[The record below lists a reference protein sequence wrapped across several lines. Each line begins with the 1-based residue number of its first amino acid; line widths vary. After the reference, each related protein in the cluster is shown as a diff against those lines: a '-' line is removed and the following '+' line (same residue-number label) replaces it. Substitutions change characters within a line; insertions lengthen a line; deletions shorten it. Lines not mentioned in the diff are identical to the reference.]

1 MLRGRFCVLR
11 AAHLAI
17 VAAMT
22 APSQKPGRVLA
33 PVALLGLALL
43 VAGGS
48 YWLLNHRRDPSE
60 PRRPEL
66 PAGLVATALRA
77 PQGGE
82 TPRFRRLDPATS
94 GLSFTNLL
102 QKENTYTYLTNG
114 AGLAVGDYD
123 ADGLPDVYL
132 VSQDGPNRLFRQ
144 KAPLQFEDVTQSA
157 GNVDGGAAWGTGAT
171 FVDIDGDGDLDLY
184 VCNLEAKNVLYVNDG
199 HGHFRENAKAFGLD
213 IAAASMMAAFA
224 DYDRDGKLDLYLLTN
239 RALHAA
245 WAETP
250 EVLNGFRPPADTVRK
265 PAEMVPTQA
274 QYRQLLAL
282 QQQGALPDSA
292 AVPPE
297 LRAHYMAFRNTPFMT
312 GEEDRL
318 LRNVGGRFVDVSTS
332 AGIAGFGMGL
342 SATWWDYDGD
352 GFPDLYVAN
361 DLESPD
367 TLYHNEQNGSFRDVT
382 AEVLPHTAY
391 YGMGSDAGDVDG
403 DGRLD
408 FLVADMSM
416 TTHKQAKILMGDMN
430 RQRDFL
436 IHGRPPQYM
445 RNALLLNTGL
455 GQFQEAGILAGASS
469 TDWTWSILFGDL
481 DNDARLDV
489 LATNGIARFEMDPD
503 FQNKV
508 AELWQ
513 QKRQQAAIDL
523 IQNVRKMPEKNLA
536 LRNVSDL
543 KFAKTGSDW
552 GLDLEAVTHG
562 GALVDLDGDGDL
574 DVVLNNWNEPAAVYE
589 NRTTDG
595 NAITVRLQGQRS
607 DAFGIGASVTCKLA
621 DGSTLLR
628 ENWLSR
634 GYLSGQNPE
643 LHFGLGKATKVT
655 ELQVRWPSGHMQTFP
670 DLAANQRYTITEPLG
685 PPPAIVVPELRPTRF
700 QAAKAPDF
708 RHQENDF
715 DEYLDQPL
723 LPSGVSR
730 LGPGIALGDANG
742 DGMDD
747 LFVGG
752 AKGQPGALFLAAT
765 KGWQRL
771 AGPWEQDRECED
783 LGALWIDYDSDG
795 DLDLFVASGGAEVK
809 QGDALLRDRL
819 YRNDGN
825 GGFVRDEAALPDVRE
840 SSGHACAADMD
851 GDGDLDLL
859 VAGRLVPGRYPDA
872 PPSHLYRNDGGK
884 FTEVTDT
891 AAPALRTAGMVTSAM
906 FTDVDNDGRP
916 DLMLTAHWQPIRYLH
931 NDGGTFSDQ
940 TAAAGLAKATGWWN
954 SLCAWDVDGD
964 GDLDYVAGNQ
974 GLNTKY
980 KANPDH
986 PARLYFADFDDN
998 GTRDLV
1004 EAKYE
1009 GDNLLPVRGR
1019 SCSSQAMPFLAE
1031 KFPTYEQFANSA
1043 LKDIYPAQKLAA
1055 SGQLEAITLASSL
1068 LRSDGKGHFTVEEL
1082 PRRAQ
1087 IAPLFGMVV
1096 LDDLLVCAQNSYAP
1110 EPETGR
1116 HDGGTGLVLRSVGY
1130 GDKNR
1135 LEVVPPN
1142 EHGIGFFA
1150 DRKGLVLRR
1159 TAEATE
1165 LLFASNDGTL
1175 RAFTVGGASSRRAI
1189 SAEASKGNPQGI
1201 GTRITFE
1208 SADGRQ
1214 RTVELQAGAGYL
1226 SQSTAVFFPESAVRA
1241 SVRGP
1246 DGTVRKV
1253 SLDDR

>member
-1 MLRGRFCVLR
+1 LL
-11 AAHLAI
+11 
-17 VAAMT
+17 
-22 APSQKPGRVLA
+22 VLA
-33 PVALLGLALL
+33 LA
-43 VAGGS
+43 VGIGA
-48 YWLLNHRRDPSE
+48 YWLLTHRRDPSAPE
-60 PRRPEL
+60 RPNE
-66 PAGLVATALRA
+66 PAGITSVPLRPA
-77 PQGGE
+77 AGGE
-82 TPRFRRLDPATS
+82 SPRFRRLDPASS
-94 GLSFTNLL
+94 GLAFTNLL
-102 QKENTYTYLTNG
+102 QKANTYTYLTNG

-123 ADGLPDVYL
+123 GDGLPDVYL
-132 VSQDGPNRLFRQ
+132 VSQDGPNKLFRQ
-144 KAPLQFEDVTQSA
+144 KAPLQFEDVTASA

-184 VCNLEAKNVLYVNDG
+184 VCNLEAKNLLYVNDG
-199 HGHFRENAKAFGLD
+199 HGKFHEDAKAFGLD

-265 PAEMVPTQA
+265 PSEMVPTQA

-282 QQQGALPDSA
+282 QQQGALPDSS

-297 LRAHYMAFRNTPFMT
+297 LREHYMAFRNQPFMT
-312 GEEDRL
+312 GQEDHL

-342 SATWWDYDGD
+342 SATWWDYDDD

-382 AEVLPHTAY
+382 ADVLPHTAY
-391 YGMGSDAGDVDG
+391 YGMGSDAGDIDG

-445 RNALLLNTGL
+445 RNALLLNTGM
-455 GQFQEAGILAGASS
+455 GHFQETGIMAGASS

-489 LATNGIARFEMDPD
+489 FATNGIARFEMDPD
-503 FQNKV
+503 FQSKV

-543 KFAKTGSDW
+543 KFVKTGSDW

-574 DVVLNNWNEPAAVYE
+574 DVVINNWNEPAAVYE

-595 NAITVRLQGQRS
+595 NAITVRLKGQRG
-607 DAFGIGASVTCKLA
+607 DRFGIGARVTCKLA
-621 DGSTLLR
+621 DGRLLLR

-643 LHFGLGKATKVT
+643 LHFGLGKANNVK
-655 ELQVRWPSGHMQTFP
+655 ELHVRWPSGHEQTFA
-670 DLAANQRYTITEPLG
+670 DLAANQHYTITEPSG
-685 PPPAIVVPELRPTRF
+685 VPPPVAVAEMPPTQF
-700 QAAKAPDF
+700 VATAAPDF
-708 RHQENDF
+708 RHQENEF
-715 DEYLDQPL
+715 DEYKDQPL

-730 LGPGIALGDANG
+730 LGPGIALGDGNG
-742 DGMDD
+742 DGLDD

-752 AKGQPGALFLAAT
+752 AKGQAGALFLASA
-765 KGWQRL
+765 KGWQRQP
-771 AGPWEQDRECED
+771 GPWEQDRGCED
-783 LGALWIDYDSDG
+783 LGVLWIDYDSDG

-809 QGDALLRDRL
+809 NGDVLLRDRL
-819 YRNDGN
+819 YRNDGH
-825 GGFVRDEAALPDVRE
+825 GAFTRDEQALPDVRE
-840 SSGHACAADMD
+840 SSGHACAADID

-859 VAGRLVPGRYPDA
+859 VAGRLVPGSYPDA
-872 PPSHLYRNDGGK
+872 PPSHLYRNDGGR
-884 FTEVTDT
+884 FTDVTAT
-891 AAPALRTAGMVTSAM
+891 AAPALLNAGMVTSAQ
-906 FTDVDNDGRP
+906 FTDVDDDGHP
-916 DLMLTAHWQPIRYLH
+916 DLMIAAHWQPIRYLH

-940 TAAAGLAKATGWWN
+940 TEAAGLAKATGWWN

-980 KANPDH
+980 KANPEH
-986 PARLYFADFDDN
+986 PARLFFADFDDN

-1019 SCSSQAMPFLAE
+1019 SCSSQAMPFLAQ

-1043 LKDIYPAQKLAA
+1043 LKDIYPAPKLAS
-1055 SGQLEAITLASSL
+1055 SGQLEAVTLASSL
-1068 LRSDGKGHFTVEEL
+1068 LRNDGKGHFTIEEL

-1087 IAPLFGMVV
+1087 IAPIFGMVA
-1096 LDDLLVCAQNSYAP
+1096 LDDRLVCAQNSYAP

-1116 HDGGTGLVLRSVGY
+1116 HDGGTGLVLISTVIDG
-1130 GDKNR
+1130 KNT
-1135 LEVVPPN
+1135 LEVVSPT
-1142 EHGIGFFA
+1142 EHGICFFG
-1150 DRKGLVLRR
+1150 DRKGLALRR
-1159 TAEATE
+1159 VGDGTRDRAE
-1165 LLFASNDGTL
+1165 LLFSNNDAPM
-1175 RAFTVGGASSRRAI
+1175 RAFSGGSFSSQLAI
-1189 SAEASKGNPQGI
+1189 PMPKSKGNPTGV
-1201 GTRITFE
+1201 GTRVTFE
-1208 SADGRQ
+1208 FADGHQ
-1214 RTVELQAGAGYL
+1214 RAVEVQAGSGYL
-1226 SQSTAVFFPESAVRA
+1226 SQSAALFVPQRAASATVRA
-1241 SVRGP
+1241 P
-1246 DGTVRKV
+1246 DGVVTAIAGSGR
-1253 SLDDR
+1253 